1 MLPDLGK
8 LPHFGK
14 ILIMAGKRN
23 CWGKFCNKFGE
34 DFWEILFSQ
43 FGNTGVAVAHTTVVP
58 SLLEVLDNAL
68 KIIKTL
74 FQDDVDKFKFFKGY
88 LNL

>member
-8 LPHFGK
+8 LPHFVK
-14 ILIMAGKRN
+14 ILIMAGKII
-23 CWGKFCNKFGE
+23 CWGKFCSTFGE

-43 FGNTGVAVAHTTVVP
+43 FDNTVVAVAHTTVVP

-74 FQDDVDKFKFFKGY
+74 YQDDVDKFEFLKGC
-88 LNL
+88 LNS